1 MYNNSEKECFPA
13 FMRMRKSSRS
23 NLERY
28 CKTQIQLREKIV
40 AEAFQLKLCTYI
52 YINTQWSIQPRPQ
65 NGELY
70 YLSCILSQIHYKRN
84 KNAVAIWIKILL
96 VCVCSSWGAFLKV
109 PHEKERKS
117 SSSASKN
124 LLKLIRMCCFSF
136 SELLYHHKWSLTKC
150 VTR

>member
-1 MYNNSEKECFPA
+1 MYNNSKKCFSCLYA
-13 FMRMRKSSRS
+13 KRSSRS
-23 NLERY
+23 NLEREVL
-28 CKTQIQLREKIV
+28 QNANSIIREKIV

-96 VCVCSSWGAFLKV
+96 VCVCCLKCISQV
-109 PHEKERKS
+109 PHVKKS

-124 LLKLIRMCCFSF
+124 LLKLIRMCCF
-136 SELLYHHKWSLTKC
+136 
-150 VTR
+150 

>member
-1 MYNNSEKECFPA
+1 MFSCLYAK
-13 FMRMRKSSRS
+13 RSSRS

-65 NGELY
+65 NGENFTN
-70 YLSCILSQIHYKRN
+70 LSCILSQIHYKRN

-96 VCVCSSWGAFLKV
+96 VWCVLVLCVCYWSAFSQV
-109 PHEKERKS
+109 PHES
-117 SSSASKN
+117 SSSFASKN
-124 LLKLIRMCCFSF
+124 LLKLIRMCCASCFIIKND
-136 SELLYHHKWSLTKC
+136 LLRNVSLASD
-150 VTR
+150 

>member
-1 MYNNSEKECFPA
+1 MFFLSLCETKA
-13 FMRMRKSSRS
+13 ARS

-28 CKTQIQLREKIV
+28 CKTQIQLREKNV

-52 YINTQWSIQPRPQ
+52 YINIHNEAFSRAQRV
-65 NGELY
+65 EKERLY

-96 VCVCSSWGAFLKV
+96 VCACCWKCISRSPTRKKW
-109 PHEKERKS
+109 KS

-124 LLKLIRMCCFSF
+124 LLKLIRMCCFSPRKF
-136 SELLYHHKWSLTKC
+136 CFIITNDLLKKC